1 MMPIKSKAIIK
12 NEFNGVQYVIELLYT
27 FDDDLTHRIK
37 CKGNSEGDAQTFLD
51 SKESQILSSKKSQD
65 IKYAVTNNFL
75 TGYGEASQMDV
86 WREYI
91 KRGYS
96 SFDPS
101 ESLFYMSKVAQNIV
115 DMNLTNEQIAATF
128 DSSIE
133 EVEAIL
139 KKWDVLTNNTDAVN
153 NYDAM
158 KGEM

>member
-1 MMPIKSKAIIK
+1 MPLTSKAIIK
-12 NEFNGVQYVIELLYT
+12 NEFNGVQYAIELLYT
-27 FDDDLTHRIK
+27 FDDNSISCIK
-37 CKGNSEGDAQTFLD
+37 CRGKSAEDAQLFLD
-51 SKESQILSSKKSQD
+51 SKEAQVIASKRSQD
-65 IKYAVTNNFL
+65 IEHAVSNNL
-75 TGYGEASQMDV
+75 MAAYGSASQMDV

-91 KRGYS
+91 KLGYS

-115 DMNLTNEQIAATF
+115 DMGLTNEQIAITF

-153 NYDAM
+153 DYDAM
-158 KGEM
+158 KGDM